1 MKAWAEKNPKLA
13 MAANVV
19 LDIIAG
25 GAKGTTTPKV
35 KAMANS
41 IAKNMKTAAK
51 NSFGSMNPR
60 MKIGYNGRFD
70 ALPPGDLRIRAY
82 ESANLTNQ
90 PGLNRIGAE
99 QYPNG
104 HFKSNGVT
112 GWGKQVEITPSYEV
126 NTAEVFENPYY
137 MAA

>member
-1 MKAWAEKNPKLA
+1 
-13 MAANVV
+13 MAANWV
-19 LDIIAG
+19 LDFIAG
-25 GAKGTTTPKV
+25 GIKGTTTPKV
-35 KAMANS
+35 KAMVNS
-41 IAKNMKTAAK
+41 VAKNMKTAAT

-90 PGLNRIGAE
+90 PGLN
-99 QYPNG
+99 
-104 HFKSNGVT
+104 
-112 GWGKQVEITPSYEV
+112 QVEITPSYEV
-126 NTAEVFENPYY
+126 NTAEGFENPYY